1 MLPLWILCGCRQF
14 VKLCDSCSF
23 SRAYCHLLGT
33 NCFTFGV
40 DFCSTNK
47 VRSLFL
53 LLILE
58 ILLKYYWKIS
68 RQQWALTNQPKQSS
82 SRTKEWTWK
91 RYGLFVLL
99 GAETRK
105 YRGRGARPPAAM
117 KFSWDAVWKSRKTAR
132 KRTQGKQIAVKE
144 KL

>member
-1 MLPLWILCGCRQF
+1 MNIWWGLMLPLWILCGCRQF
-14 VKLCDSCSF
+14 VKLRDSCSF

-99 GAETRK
+99 GAETSIEAAA
-105 YRGRGARPPAAM
+105 RGRRRPWNFHETRCENPERQLGRGP
-117 KFSWDAVWKSRKTAR
+117 KGNR
-132 KRTQGKQIAVKE
+132 
-144 KL
+144 